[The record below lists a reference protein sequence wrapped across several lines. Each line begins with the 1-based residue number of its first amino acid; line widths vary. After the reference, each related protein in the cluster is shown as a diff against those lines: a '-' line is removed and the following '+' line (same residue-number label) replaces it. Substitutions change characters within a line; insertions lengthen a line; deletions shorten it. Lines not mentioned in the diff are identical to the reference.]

1 MARPGR
7 GAAGDA
13 TMRLVFDAQTRAGA
27 FSLDAHFE
35 ADGGVTALFG
45 PSGAGKTTVAQILA
59 GLLRPDAGR
68 VTCDGQT
75 FVDTAR
81 GVFVPPHRRR
91 IGCVFQDGRLFPH
104 LTVAQ
109 NLGYG
114 RWFAG
119 RASRG
124 GSLDRVVDVLG
135 LTPLLARMPGRLS
148 GGEQQRVAIGRALAA
163 DPRLLVLDEPLS
175 SLDAQ
180 RRLEVLP
187 YLERLRDD
195 IGLPMVY
202 ITHSADEIARLAS
215 RVVVLAAGRVEFA
228 GPVRD
233 AMARLD
239 LLHIEGAEDAGAI
252 VEGRVAAHDAA
263 DDLTRLAIS
272 GGELIVPRLQL
283 PVGTRVRTRIR
294 SRDVMIATVRPTG
307 LSAQNVLAARITAVD
322 EEYGT
327 AVHLRLACG
336 DDELLARVTRRA
348 LRRLDLVPGRAV
360 FAVVKSL
367 SFDPAGLGVRTAQ
380 PSDRPAVD
388 L

>member
-1 MARPGR
+1 MSLA
-7 GAAGDA
+7 
-13 TMRLVFDAQTRAGA
+13 FDARTRTGG
-27 FSLDAHFE
+27 FSLDARFE
-35 ADGGVTALFG
+35 AGRGVTALFG

-59 GLLRPDAGR
+59 GLVRPDDGR
-68 VTCDGQT
+68 VTCDGQV

-91 IGCVFQDGRLFPH
+91 LGCVFQDGRLFPH

-109 NLGYG
+109 NLRYG

-119 RASRG
+119 RPHRAA
-124 GSLDRVVDVLG
+124 SLDRAIDVLG
-135 LTPLLARMPGRLS
+135 LAPLLPRMPGRLS

-175 SLDAQ
+175 GLDAR

-187 YLERLRDD
+187 YLERLRDET
-195 IGLPMVY
+195 GLPMVY
-202 ITHSADEIARLAS
+202 ITHSADEIARLAAT
-215 RVVVLAAGRVEFA
+215 VVVLAAGRVEFA

-239 LLHIEGAEDAGAI
+239 VLPIEGAEDAGAV

-263 DDLTRLAIS
+263 DELTRLAIS
-272 GGELIVPRLQL
+272 GGELIVPRLPL

-294 SRDVMIATVRPTG
+294 SRDVMIATARPDG
-307 LSAQNVLAARITAVD
+307 LSAQNVLPARVLAIDA
-322 EEYGT
+322 EEGA

-336 DDELLARVTRRA
+336 TDELLARVTRRA
-348 LRRLDLVPGRAV
+348 LRALDLAPGRAV

-367 SFDPAGLGVRTAQ
+367 SFDPAGLGVSSPRAPEDQ
-380 PSDRPAVD
+380 PPVD
-388 L
+388 V